1 MLGNFRHLPMPVDTF
16 SGWTEAFPART
27 EMAAVANALLKAPGS
42 GSQDPYK
49 AIMAQHYQV
58 MKQVSAPGIK

>member
-1 MLGNFRHLPMPVDTF
+1 MPADTF
-16 SGWTEAFPART
+16 SGWTKAFPART
-27 EMAAVANALLKAPGS
+27 ETAAVPKALLKAPGS

-49 AIMAQHYQV
+49 ATVVQSYQV